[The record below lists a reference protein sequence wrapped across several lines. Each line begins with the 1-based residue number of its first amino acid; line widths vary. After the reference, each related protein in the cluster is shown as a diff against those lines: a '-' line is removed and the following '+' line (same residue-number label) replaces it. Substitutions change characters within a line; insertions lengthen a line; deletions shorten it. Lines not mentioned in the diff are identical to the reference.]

1 MAPLGPQTSLAW
13 VNSSSLR
20 WASEPANCAPPA
32 SRALRP
38 APEPSGEYCTVAP
51 DSCSPK
57 PAIQDCIA
65 ESWEEAP
72 TPESVPAAPEAA
84 GTEPPPWLPVGLSE
98 PQAVSASAA
107 RERTAAARPKRIAF
121 TCKVP
126 FNLANEL

>member
-1 MAPLGPQTSLAW
+1 MAPSGPQTSLAAA
-13 VNSSSLR
+13 NSSSSR

-38 APEPSGEYCTVAP
+38 APEPSGEYCTDAP
-51 DSCSPK
+51 DSFWPK
-57 PAIQDCIA
+57 PAIQACIA

-72 TPESVPAAPEAA
+72 TRESVPDAPEAA
-84 GTEPPPWLPVGLSE
+84 GAEPPAAPPVGLSE
-98 PQAVSASAA
+98 PQADSASAA

-126 FNLANEL
+126 FK